1 MDNMKNLI
9 PFLVLFAGV
18 TVALAQGT
26 VTFVNSGSFPTTA
39 DRNVYIWLRS
49 PEPPILLVG
58 QNWVAQLYYGSDAS
72 SLAPH
77 SANPSRFRVATTA
90 SPGTW
95 SGGTRTLQG
104 FTAGQSVS
112 MQVRAWDAGNTSGAP
127 LISWDQSA
135 CRGASFVFTYVV
147 PQPGAPANQLL
158 MDNLRSFQVCPIP
171 EPSVIA
177 LGVLGVGAL
186 FLLRRRK
193 A

>member
-1 MDNMKNLI
+1 MKDLI
-9 PFLVLFAGV
+9 SFLVLFAGV
-18 TVALAQGT
+18 TGALAQGT

-39 DRNVYIWLRS
+39 DRLVYRS
-49 PEPPILLVG
+49 VPGFDLVPLVG
-58 QNWVAQLYYGSDAS
+58 QNYVAQLYYGADAS

-77 SANPSRFRVATTA
+77 SANPSRFRVSTTA

-95 SGGTRTLQG
+95 VGGTRTLQG
-104 FTAGQSVS
+104 FTSGQVVT
-112 MQVRAWDAGNTSGAP
+112 MQVRVWDAGNTSGAP

-135 CRGASFVFTYVV
+135 CRGASSVFTYVV
-147 PQPGAPANQLL
+147 PLPGAPANQLL
-158 MDNLRSFQVCPIP
+158 MDNLRSFVVCIP
-171 EPSVIA
+171 EPSVIG